1 VPVTAV
7 ALGLILIAAV
17 CHAAWNLVTKR
28 VAGGPAFALVFTSM
42 STVLYAPI
50 AVAAL
55 LIVRPRLTGEAWL
68 FVAGNGILHLSYLLA
83 LLRAYRAGDLSVVYP
98 VARGTGPMLAALA
111 AIVLLGERPTPLAY
125 GGIALIGIGVFSL
138 AGAGGQAEGGDGSIS
153 EEGPRGGAHSSGA
166 GVGWG
171 LVTGGVIAAYTVWD
185 KHAVSAL
192 ALPAL
197 FYDWAGGVVLT
208 IGLLP
213 FAARRRDEV
222 RAVWSDHRREAL
234 VVAVLSP
241 LAYILV
247 LTALASSP
255 VSYVAPARE
264 VSILIGAMLGARL
277 LGEGHLRRRIPAAI
291 AIVVGVVA
299 LAIA

>member
-1 VPVTAV
+1 
-7 ALGLILIAAV
+7 
-17 CHAAWNLVTKR
+17 
-28 VAGGPAFALVFTSM
+28 M

-68 FVAGNGILHLSYLLA
+68 FVAGNGVLHLSYLLA

-125 GGIALIGIGVFSL
+125 VGIALIGIGVFSL
-138 AGAGGQAEGGDGSIS
+138 AGAGGQAEGADGSIS
-153 EEGPRGGAHSSGA
+153 GERSGGGVHLSGA

-171 LVTGGVIAAYTVWD
+171 LVTGGVIAVYTVWD

-264 VSILIGAMLGARL
+264 VSILIGAILGARL

>member
-1 VPVTAV
+1 
-7 ALGLILIAAV
+7 
-17 CHAAWNLVTKR
+17 
-28 VAGGPAFALVFTSM
+28 M

-68 FVAGNGILHLSYLLA
+68 FVAGNGVLHLSYLLA

-125 GGIALIGIGVFSL
+125 VGIALIGIGVFSL
-138 AGAGGQAEGGDGSIS
+138 AGAGGQAEGADGSIS
-153 EEGPRGGAHSSGA
+153 GERPGGGVHLSGA

-171 LVTGGVIAAYTVWD
+171 LVTGGVIAVYTVWD

-213 FAARRRDEV
+213 FAARGRDEV

-264 VSILIGAMLGARL
+264 VSILIGAILGARL